1 MARWSRLHLFSLS
14 RWQGVCRSQPA
25 GTVFQPVIVRVI
37 DSSNPP
43 HDVLGAS
50 VLFQSYV
57 GRLPKNQPIVWTGE
71 AGISQPGMPSDSR
84 QVAGHGAI
92 GHQWAGELSA
102 FDERDLWKCC
112 GGWFAHCRNDPP
124 TVCGAAVGAVRD
136 YLVWVGH
143 SCPTN
148 IGCPVQALLG
158 RACSSLTE
166 PLANVERHFPPR
178 RGD

>member
-1 MARWSRLHLFSLS
+1 MNSVAASIQVSVCVARTIIRVRYSMARWSRLHLFSLS

-71 AGISQPGMPSDSR
+71 AGISQPGMPVILAKSQATAQSDINGLASFPLSTSGISGN
-84 QVAGHGAI
+84 VAMVGSPT
-92 GHQWAGELSA
+92 AGTTSLQ
-102 FDERDLWKCC
+102 F
-112 GGWFAHCRNDPP
+112 
-124 TVCGAAVGAVRD
+124 VG
-136 YLVWVGH
+136 
-143 SCPTN
+143 
-148 IGCPVQALLG
+148 QQLG
-158 RACSSLTE
+158 
-166 PLANVERHFPPR
+166 P
-178 RGD
+178 